1 VARKQVEVR
10 VIKQGRAQGPVL
22 VSDQAISFYG
32 GVDLTRGVV
41 SESGHPLEGR
51 SLAGTIV
58 VFPTGKGSTV
68 GSYALY
74 RLARSR
80 LAPAA
85 LVMEHC
91 QAIVA
96 TGAIMAGIPCV
107 DGVRLEQFEGVLEAE
122 LDGAMLSWEQNS

>member
-1 VARKQVEVR
+1 VARKQVELR
-10 VIKQGRAQGPVL
+10 VIKQGRARGPVL
-22 VSDQAISFYG
+22 LSDKAISFFG
-32 GVDLTRGVV
+32 GVDLTSGVV
-41 SESGHPLEGR
+41 SEPGHPLEGK
-51 SLAGTIV
+51 SLAGTIL

-74 RLARSR
+74 RLARSG

-91 QAIVA
+91 EAIVA

-107 DGVRLEQFEGVLEAE
+107 DGFSAELLDGVSDAS
-122 LDGAMLSWEQNS
+122 LDGALLSWEERP